1 MATLI
6 TYLFLLS
13 LHFVV
18 LWVIA
23 KETNERCHCAKDVSN
38 YARVLSPP
46 NSNKALV
53 FFVAYVR
60 NILAGETMSK
70 YTKNS
75 VNYSDGMKSAHCGI
89 CRYYHARMCALVSG
103 KIDPAYWCKLFK
115 RKLISQQAA

>member
-1 MATLI
+1 MAILI
-6 TYLFLLS
+6 TLFVLAAL
-13 LHFVV
+13 FVV
-18 LWVIA
+18 LWVVA
-23 KETNERCHCAKDVSN
+23 EETNESCYMHTDTTETTKI
-38 YARVLSPP
+38 LSPP
-46 NSNKALV
+46 RNRILV

-60 NILAGETMSK
+60 NMLAGETMSK

-115 RKLISQQAA
+115 RKLVSQQAA